1 MASRIKNK
9 AAAPVQISAE
19 MLLKEASEHQMVK
32 EKAPTTR
39 FSDLEELKEFQGRK
53 RSEFEKYV
61 RIAPERLHNWSRYA
75 EWEAS
80 QKDLTRA
87 RSVWERSLTHHQTNP
102 AVWLRYCDMELTARN
117 INHAKNL
124 LDRAVTLLPR
134 VSKLWFKYVYC
145 LELLGDV
152 QGTRQVFHRW
162 LQWEPEPEVW
172 YAAIKFELRY
182 QETDN
187 ARALYERLTYVHGEP
202 NTWLKWARFEM
213 EYGTPDLVRDV
224 FSQSVEALGED
235 FMSEKIFLEY
245 ARFEAVRMHEHDRAR
260 AIYKFALD
268 RMPRS
273 KSVNLH
279 KAYTTFEKQFGDS
292 EGVEDVVL
300 EKRRVQYEDELRSSP
315 KNYDAWLDLAR
326 LEERAG
332 QEDRVRDVYER
343 AIAQLPPSSEKR
355 HWRRYLY
362 LWLFY
367 ATYEELE
374 SKDTERTESIY
385 KACLKL
391 IPHSQWTS
399 SKVWL
404 NYAYFLVRQ
413 GRLTDA
419 RKALGQA
426 IGRAPKNKLFKEY
439 IELEKSLFEFDRA
452 RQLYEKWVSWDPSN
466 AEAWKSFAELERGL
480 ADTERARA
488 IYETAIS
495 EDVVDMPELLWK
507 EFIDFEVDSEE
518 YERARALY
526 ELLLQKTSH
535 VKVWIS
541 YAQFEASIPEDI
553 PEGEEEGEDEDRLSP
568 LAQKRVRQVFE
579 RGYKALR
586 EADLKDERVTLLKAW
601 ESFEKAQGTPEDLEK
616 VQKQMPSK
624 VKKRRRLDDDTFEEY
639 MDWVFPAD
647 NEGEKSLSRML
658 AAAQK
663 WKMAKQAQENGGE

>member
-53 RSEFEKYV
+53 RSEFEKYI

-75 EWEAS
+75 EWEAD

-87 RSVWERSLTHHQTNP
+87 RSVWERALTHHQTDP
-102 AVWLRYCDMELTARN
+102 AVWLRYCDMELTNRN

-162 LQWEPEPEVW
+162 LQWEPEAEVW
-172 YAAIKFELRY
+172 YAGIKFELRY

-187 ARALYERLTYVHGEP
+187 ARALYERWTYVHGEP
-202 NTWLKWARFEM
+202 NTWLKYARFEM
-213 EYGTPDLVRDV
+213 EYGTPELVRDV

-374 SKDTERTESIY
+374 SKDIERTESIY

-391 IPHSQWTS
+391 IPHTQWTS
-399 SKVWL
+399 AKVWL

-426 IGRAPKNKLFKEY
+426 IGKAPKNKVFKEY

-480 ADTERARA
+480 ADSDRARA

-507 EFIDFEVDSEE
+507 EFIDFEVDNEE

-526 ELLLQKTSH
+526 EALLQKTSH
-535 VKVWIS
+535 VKVWTS
-541 YAQFEASIPEDI
+541 FAQFEASIPSSD
-553 PEGEEEGEDEDRLSP
+553 DDDNDDSDRLRIA
-568 LAQKRVRQVFE
+568 AQKRVRAVFE
-579 RGYKALR
+579 RGYKAMK
-586 EADLKDERVTLLKAW
+586 EQDLKEERVALLKAW
-601 ESFEKAQGTPEDLEK
+601 EAFEKAQGTPETLEN
-616 VQKQMPSK
+616 VTKQMPSR
-624 VKKRRRLDDDTFEEY
+624 VKKRRRLDDDSFEEY

-647 NEGEKSLSRML
+647 NEGEKKLASLLEKARAWKAQKL
-658 AAAQK
+658 AA
-663 WKMAKQAQENGGE
+663 EGGGGE

>member
-1 MASRIKNK
+1 
-9 AAAPVQISAE
+9 V
-19 MLLKEASEHQMVK
+19 V
-32 EKAPTTR
+32 
-39 FSDLEELKEFQGRK
+39 
-53 RSEFEKYV
+53 
-61 RIAPERLHNWSRYA
+61 
-75 EWEAS
+75 
-80 QKDLTRA
+80 
-87 RSVWERSLTHHQTNP
+87 
-102 AVWLRYCDMELTARN
+102 
-117 INHAKNL
+117 
-124 LDRAVTLLPR
+124 
-134 VSKLWFKYVYC
+134 
-145 LELLGDV
+145 
-152 QGTRQVFHRW
+152 
-162 LQWEPEPEVW
+162 
-172 YAAIKFELRY
+172 
-182 QETDN
+182 
-187 ARALYERLTYVHGEP
+187 
-202 NTWLKWARFEM
+202 
-213 EYGTPDLVRDV
+213 
-224 FSQSVEALGED
+224 SQSVEALGED

-374 SKDTERTESIY
+374 SKDIERTESIY

-391 IPHSQWTS
+391 IPHTQWTS
-399 SKVWL
+399 AKVWL

-426 IGRAPKNKLFKEY
+426 IGKAPKNKVFKEY

-480 ADTERARA
+480 ADSDRARA

-507 EFIDFEVDSEE
+507 EFIDFEVDNEE

-535 VKVWIS
+535 VKVWTS
-541 YAQFEASIPEDI
+541 FAQFEASIPTPDDDD
-553 PEGEEEGEDEDRLSP
+553 DEDQDHLSP
-568 LAQKRVRQVFE
+568 QAQTRVRAVFE
-579 RGYKALR
+579 RGYKAMK
-586 EADLKDERVTLLKAW
+586 EQDLKDERVALLRAW
-601 ESFEKAQGTPEDLEK
+601 EAFEKAQGTPETLEN
-616 VQKQMPSK
+616 VVKQMPSK
-624 VKKRRRLDDDTFEEY
+624 VKKRRRLDDDSFEEY

-647 NEGEKSLSRML
+647 NEGEKKLSSLLEKARL
-658 AAAQK
+658 WKAQK
-663 WKMAKQAQENGGE
+663 MAAENGGE

>member
-1 MASRIKNK
+1 MSGNVHCMNNLSTKLT
-9 AAAPVQISAE
+9 PCS
-19 MLLKEASEHQMVK
+19 
-32 EKAPTTR
+32 
-39 FSDLEELKEFQGRK
+39 
-53 RSEFEKYV
+53 
-61 RIAPERLHNWSRYA
+61 IAPERLHNWSRYA
-75 EWEAS
+75 EFEQDQQEW
-80 QKDLTRA
+80 TRC
-87 RSVWERSLTHHQTNP
+87 RSIWERCLVVHQTNP
-102 AVWLRYCDMELTARN
+102 APWLRYVDSELKGRN

-124 LDRAVTLLPR
+124 LDRATTVLPR
-134 VSKLWFKYVYC
+134 VDKLWFKYVYC
-145 LELLGDV
+145 LELLADV
-152 QGTRQVFHRW
+152 VGTRQVFNRW
-162 LQWEPEPEVW
+162 LQWEPVAEVW

-187 ARALYERLTYVHGEP
+187 ARALYERLTFVHGEP
-202 NTWLKWARFEM
+202 STWLKWARFEM

-224 FSQSVEALGED
+224 FSQSIEALGED
-235 FMSEKIFLEY
+235 FMSEKIFMEY

-279 KAYTTFEKQFGDS
+279 KSYTTFEKQFGDS

-300 EKRRVQYEDELRSSP
+300 EKRRVQYEDELRASP

-343 AIAQLPPSSEKR
+343 SVAQLPPSSEKR

-374 SKDTERTESIY
+374 SKDVERTESIY

-391 IPHSQWTS
+391 IPHGQWTS
-399 SKVWL
+399 AKVWL
-404 NYAYFLVRQ
+404 NYAWFLVRQ

-419 RKALGQA
+419 RKALGTA
-426 IGRAPKNKLFKEY
+426 IGKSPKNKLFKEY

-452 RQLYEKWVSWDPSN
+452 RQLYTKWVSWDPSN

-480 ADTERARA
+480 ADVERARA
-488 IYETAIS
+488 IYELAIS
-495 EDVVDMPELLWK
+495 EDVLDMPELLWK
-507 EFIDFEVDSEE
+507 EFIDFEVDNEE

-526 ELLLQKTSH
+526 EMLLQKTSH
-535 VKVWIS
+535 VKVWTS
-541 YAQFEASIPEDI
+541 YAQFEASVPDS
-553 PEGEEEGEDEDRLSP
+553 EEEEATAEDEDQMSD
-568 LAQKRVRQVFE
+568 AAKSRVRTVFE
-579 RGYKALR
+579 RGYKSMK
-586 EADLKDERVTLLKAW
+586 EQDLKEERVALLRAW
-601 ESFEKAQGTPEDLEK
+601 ESFEKAQGSPEDLEK

-624 VKKRRRLDDDTFEEY
+624 VKKRRRLDDDTYEEY

-647 NEGEKSLSRML
+647 NESEKKLSSLLL
-658 AAAQK
+658 AAQR
-663 WKMAKQAQENGGE
+663 WKQAQEAQSGAA